1 MTQDVTR
8 YLQHNLQ
15 RFLFTIADYSR
26 KTATIHNIRKLKKIH
41 VLPGT
46 TSGGTINE
54 IHETTTNKP
63 LGRYV

>member
-15 RFLFTIADYSR
+15 RFVFTISNS
-26 KTATIHNIRKLKKIH
+26 KTSAIHNIRKLKKIH